1 MIRIDAS
8 VGRGGDNRFKD
19 VATVQTLLF
28 DCRHLLE
35 GLPPIEPTGTA
46 DEATIRAI
54 DEFQRRVLDWSQP
67 DGRVDPGGRTFD
79 ALVRNRREAEA
90 ALAGPAVGGGG
101 EAFPMTSRPVE
112 SYREGMRRFGA
123 NRSGGRR
130 HAGCDL
136 YAPVG
141 TPIYALADGEVI
153 QNLYAFYLGTYALE
167 VQHPNYVARYG
178 EIKQNIPAG
187 LKRRARVERGQLLG
201 YVGELQGLNMSMLH
215 LEIFAGSGSGDLTN
229 RANPP
234 FMRRADLID
243 PSAILDRAATP

>member
-1 MIRIDAS
+1 MIRIDAP

-35 GLPPIEPTGTA
+35 GLHPIDATGTA
-46 DEATIRAI
+46 DDATIGGI
-54 DEFQRRVLDWSQP
+54 DEFQRRVLGWSRP
-67 DGRVDPGGRTFD
+67 DGRVDPGGRTL
-79 ALVRNRREAEA
+79 AELVRNRRETGDAQTA
-90 ALAGPAVGGGG
+90 PAFGTG
-101 EAFPMTSRPVE
+101 EAFPMKTRPAE

-141 TPIYALADGEVI
+141 TPIYALDDGEVI

-167 VQHPNYVARYG
+167 VQHPNYIARYG

-187 LKRRARVERGQLLG
+187 LKRGSRVERGQLLG
-201 YVGELQGLNMSMLH
+201 HVGELQGLNMSMLH
-215 LEIFAGSGSGDLTN
+215 LEIFAGNGSGGLTN

-243 PSAILDRAATP
+243 PTPVLDRAAAP